1 VALRPLRLLA
11 LAASLLLVQA
21 CAEPRLEGPD
31 HAAEGPPWIAEG
43 RDVAVEPLETD
54 HRLVLIGDTGLWLDD
69 DPTLQAIGAWS
80 TGAPSTVVF
89 LGDNVYDDGL
99 VDEDRER
106 GEQILRQ
113 QLEATPAAKVFV
125 PGNHDWGMDPAEMN
139 VRAIRN
145 QQAFVDG
152 FGDGSAQFLP
162 KDGCMGPA
170 SREVLAPAEGRR
182 GLVLV
187 FVDPTPW
194 INPRLREICAS
205 DGSQTDH
212 LAKLEA
218 ILVEAGDSHVVLASH
233 YPFVTGGPHGGL
245 SYGAIGDLIVGFLAW
260 RYGGLGNTY
269 EPEYAAWIAATSE
282 VLRRHP
288 PLLIAAGHDHNLQ
301 ILEAG
306 EVAGAY
312 VVSGAGSPDR
322 VSTVTDVPSSIFAH
336 AHPGFIVADVG
347 RRDHKD
353 AVVLRVIENGK
364 EDAVFEMDVLP
375 GS

>member
-1 VALRPLRLLA
+1 VIALFLTT
-11 LAASLLLVQA
+11 A
-21 CAEPRLEGPD
+21 CSDPRLEGPSYGTD
-31 HAAEGPPWIAEG
+31 GPPWVAPGQE
-43 RDVAVEPLETD
+43 VAVAPLVTD
-54 HRLVLIGDTGLWLDD
+54 HRLVLIGDTGLWLED
-69 DPTLQAIGAWS
+69 DPTLLALGAW
-80 TGAPSTVVF
+80 TADVPSTVVF

-106 GEQILRQ
+106 GEKILGQ

-125 PGNHDWGMDPAEMN
+125 PGNHDWGMDPAQMN

-152 FGDGSAQFLP
+152 FEGGSAAFLP

-170 SREVLAPAEGRR
+170 SLELLAPAEGRA
-182 GLVLV
+182 GLVAV

-194 INPRLREICAS
+194 INPRLREVCVS
-205 DGSQTDH
+205 DGSHEAH
-212 LAKLEA
+212 LAKLEQ
-218 ILVEAGDSHVVLASH
+218 ILADAAGSHVVLASH

-245 SYGAIGDLIVGFLAW
+245 SYGAIGDVIVGFLAW

-269 EPEYAAWIAATSE
+269 EPTYADWIAATSE
-282 VLRRHP
+282 VLRRHRP
-288 PLLIAAGHDHNLQ
+288 ALVAAGHDHSLQ

-306 EVAGAY
+306 DVAGAY

-322 VSTVTDVPSSIFAH
+322 VSTVTNIPSTIFAH
-336 AHPGFIVADVG
+336 AHPGFVIADFG
-347 RRDHKD
+347 RRGEEA

-364 EDAVFEMDVLP
+364 PCAVFEMDVA
-375 GS
+375 STR